1 MLVIEKFEN
10 CIAICEKEDKTVV
23 KVPKYRLPL
32 QCKEGDCID
41 LDKNNMYVIVDKDSI
56 KKKKE
61 RHNFLKSTVNKRVSK
76 CN

>member
-1 MLVIEKFEN
+1 MLVIERFEN

-32 QCKEGDCID
+32 QCKEGDCIG
-41 LDKNNMYVIVDKDSI
+41 LDKNNMYVVVDKELM

-61 RHNFLKSTVNKRVSK
+61 RHNYFKKHM
-76 CN
+76 

>member
-1 MLVIEKFEN
+1 MLVIERFEN

-23 KVPKYRLPL
+23 RVPKYRLPL

-41 LDKNNMYVIVDKDSI
+41 LDKNNMYVVVDKELM

-61 RHNFLKSTVNKRVSK
+61 RHNYFKKHS
-76 CN
+76 